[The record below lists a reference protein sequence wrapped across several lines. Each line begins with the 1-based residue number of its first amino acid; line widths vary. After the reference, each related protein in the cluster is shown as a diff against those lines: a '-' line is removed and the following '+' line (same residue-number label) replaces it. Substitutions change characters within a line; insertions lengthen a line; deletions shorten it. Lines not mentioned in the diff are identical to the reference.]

1 MTRLSTLSFFSG
13 QPPMETNHL
22 SLGDKVYETV
32 LAELI
37 TLKVLPGSKISVDAL
52 ARQLGVS
59 QTPVRAALI
68 RLEAE
73 GLVVKTH
80 NVGYSA
86 ADMPARKRFEEMHE
100 MRLLLEPYMVALA
113 CERMSDEQRRYLSD
127 LSNRIEISAKKHDST
142 AYGHFAKHD
151 AEFHAWIAQQ
161 AGNELMAETLARLH
175 AHMHVFRLCFRTSVT
190 EQAREEHN
198 LIISALV
205 NGDAQTATDAMREHI
220 LKSWERMS
228 TLLSDFN

>member
-1 MTRLSTLSFFSG
+1 MIRLSTLPFVSG
-13 QPPMETNHL
+13 QPLTDTNHS
-22 SLGDKVYETV
+22 SLGDRVYETV

-37 TLKVLPGSKISVDAL
+37 TLKMLPGSKISVDAL
-52 ARQLGVS
+52 TRQLGVS

-100 MRLLLEPYMVALA
+100 MRLLLEPYMVSLA
-113 CERMSDEQRRYLSD
+113 CQRMNEEQRRYLRD
-127 LSNRIEISAKKHDST
+127 LSNRIEISATNDDSA

-198 LIISALV
+198 LIIAALV
-205 NGDAQTATDAMREHI
+205 HGDAQAAAEAMREHI
-220 LKSWERMS
+220 LSSWKRMS
-228 TLLSDFN
+228 ALLSNFN